1 MGALCPAQMMYL
13 LLPFQAPAFNGA
25 AVVAGR
31 SAAVRAPA
39 AQMAFIDSLCAAAC
53 CPEADCFRLA
63 AARPEVLTERACVR
77 AQGGHR

>member
-53 CPEADCFRLA
+53 FPEADCCRLA
-63 AARPEVLTERACVR
+63 ASRPEVLRESLRAR